1 MKNGTKLRMGRGCWW
16 TAGRDDGQGRG
27 CRGCLQLLTSH
38 LETGAVCSHHQCSA
52 GCDLCEQLGCSR
64 RTSLSQHLP
73 SSQTDRQRL
82 VSAESQVPKGINFV
96 VGELQGAVEWRPR
109 LKCLSSCLD
118 WALAVVH
125 SGPVST
131 SLPDDNQDG

>member
-1 MKNGTKLRMGRGCWW
+1 MARNSRWAEGGGGQQAGMIDREGGAGLKLLI
-16 TAGRDDGQGRG
+16 T
-27 CRGCLQLLTSH
+27 H
-38 LETGAVCSHHQCSA
+38 PETGAVCSHHQCTA

-96 VGELQGAVEWRPR
+96 VRELQGAVGWRPR
-109 LKCLSSCLD
+109 
-118 WALAVVH
+118 
-125 SGPVST
+125 
-131 SLPDDNQDG
+131 